1 MWKLIDEPFRRIV
14 LMKSPEKTELLYDY
28 AVHWNEIG
36 IVVVWTALFVYWIL
50 QTITKAR
57 LVGYSFNT

>member
-28 AVHWNEIG
+28 AVHWNEIA
-36 IVVVWTALFVYWIL
+36 IVLVWTALFVYWSYKLL
-50 QTITKAR
+50 QKR
-57 LVGYSFNT
+57 DL